1 MVNSLTRE
9 RARQRRERAAAA
21 PARAVVTAIDD
32 AGPLQT
38 VQAEAMAGELI
49 DGAERV
55 QDYGFASHPHAGAE
69 AVAVFGSGHRNH
81 PLVIAVADRRYRLQ
95 ALAAGEVA
103 LHDDLGQV
111 VHLTRDGIEISSP
124 LALTLTAEGVIEV
137 ESTTEIALTAP
148 KVTVAAATE
157 FSVTAGAISLVAAGL
172 ARLAGNIARLH
183 GIAQVAWDALGTG
196 FSFTPAARKYHYTG
210 TTATELPPAP
220 PEVP

>member
-1 MVNSLTRE
+1 MVSAST
-9 RARQRRERAAAA
+9 RARSRDRRERAAAA

-49 DGAERV
+49 DQAERV

-81 PLVIAVADRRYRLQ
+81 PLIIAVADRRYRLK

-103 LHDDLGQV
+103 IHDDLGQV

-124 LALTLTAEGVIEV
+124 LALTLTSEGAIDL
-137 ESTTEIALTAP
+137 ESATEIALTAP
-148 KVTVAAATE
+148 KVTVAAAAE
-157 FSVTAGAISLVAAGL
+157 FSVTAGAVSLVAAGL

-210 TTATELPPAP
+210 TTAAELPPAP

>member
-21 PARAVVTAIDD
+21 PARAVVTANDD

-111 VHLTRDGIEISSP
+111 VHLTRDGIEITTP
-124 LALTLTAEGVIEV
+124 LAIKLAAEGAVDIESAV
-137 ESTTEIALTAP
+137 EIALTAP
-148 KVTVAAATE
+148 KVTVAAEAE
-157 FSVTAGAISLVAAGL
+157 FSVAAGVISMLASGL
-172 ARLAGNIARLH
+172 ARLAGAIARLH
-183 GIAQVAWDALGTG
+183 GTAQVAWDAAGTG
-196 FSFTPAARKYHYTG
+196 FSFTPTARKYHYTG

>member
-1 MVNSLTRE
+1 MVNAST
-9 RARQRRERAAAA
+9 RARSRDRRERAAAA
-21 PARAVVTAIDD
+21 PVRAVVTAIDD

-49 DGAERV
+49 DQAERV

-81 PLVIAVADRRYRLQ
+81 PLIIAVADRRYRLQ

-103 LHDDLGQV
+103 IHDDLGQV